1 MIFLMK
7 KDRFVVNER
16 VHAKLFP
23 KKK

>member
-1 MIFLMK
+1 ME